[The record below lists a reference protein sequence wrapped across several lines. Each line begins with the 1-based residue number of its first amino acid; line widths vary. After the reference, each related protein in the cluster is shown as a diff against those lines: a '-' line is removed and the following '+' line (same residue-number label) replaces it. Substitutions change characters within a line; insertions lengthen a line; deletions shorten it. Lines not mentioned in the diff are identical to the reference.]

1 MRRAKESLDSREEE
15 PSTSVHCLINA
26 ILSKVEELKQQ
37 KRTTKNGNTRIRK
50 KKLLER
56 QGKRMAVPR
65 TAAASPMLLTVRS
78 KQDGR
83 SKH

>member
-65 TAAASPMLLTVRS
+65 T
-78 KQDGR
+78 
-83 SKH
+83 